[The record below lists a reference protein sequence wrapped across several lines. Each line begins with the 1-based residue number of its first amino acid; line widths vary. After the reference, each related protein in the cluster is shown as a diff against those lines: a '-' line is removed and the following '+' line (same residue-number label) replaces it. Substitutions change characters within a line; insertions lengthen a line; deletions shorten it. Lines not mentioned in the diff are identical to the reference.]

1 MRGLSTGLPTAD
13 GDNGAGVD
21 VAGVEPVFSGPL
33 ACTKLKCCTCAAF
46 DMNYA
51 PARAAGIKCC
61 ACAAFDM
68 NYAPARATGILTSNE
83 GCYRLS
89 NSRSASPIALNGKD
103 RPRILAAAWTWGAES
118 RTVRCGLARM
128 YR

>member
-1 MRGLSTGLPTAD
+1 VRQAAVRGLSTGFPTAD

-33 ACTKLKCCTCAAF
+33 ACAKL
-46 DMNYA
+46 
-51 PARAAGIKCC
+51 KCC

-83 GCYRLS
+83 GCYRPR

-103 RPRILAAAWTWGAES
+103 KPRILAAAWTWGAES